1 MGGRQWPISET
12 TLWDGR
18 TVFCRG
24 TWEGLAVFAWR
35 GRPCAAPRGLLTR
48 RQLRAKGLRPGGQ
61 DPVALLMFRH
71 IKPFRRVELCELFR
85 EDLAVPVR
93 PMTPA
98 KEKALEAANRAR
110 RFCHTHQGHVDHV
123 VRGPKKQCA
132 ACFSA
137 DDATDYG
144 QEAA

>member
-1 MGGRQWPISET
+1 MSGRQWPITST

-24 TWEGLAVFAWR
+24 TWEGLPVFGWR

-61 DPVALLMFRH
+61 DPVALLLFWHRQ
-71 IKPFRRVELCELFR
+71 PYRRQELCSLYR
-85 EDLAVPVR
+85 EELAVPVR

-98 KEKALEAANRAR
+98 KEVALAAALRAR
-110 RFCHTHQGHVDHV
+110 QFCQTHQGYVDHC
-123 VRGPKKQCA
+123 VRGAKKQCA
-132 ACFSA
+132 ACFDA
-137 DDATDYG
+137 DEMTDYQG
-144 QEAA
+144 RAA